1 MTKAEERLQPWDDL
15 IVSEVRQAREALFAE
30 SGYDLK
36 KYTERLRR
44 KQADSGRQ
52 VVTRSPRRPN
62 QDSGEAA

>member
-36 KYTERLRR
+36 KFTERLRLR
-44 KQADSGRQ
+44 QADSGRQ
-52 VVTRSPRRPN
+52 VVTRSPKRPS